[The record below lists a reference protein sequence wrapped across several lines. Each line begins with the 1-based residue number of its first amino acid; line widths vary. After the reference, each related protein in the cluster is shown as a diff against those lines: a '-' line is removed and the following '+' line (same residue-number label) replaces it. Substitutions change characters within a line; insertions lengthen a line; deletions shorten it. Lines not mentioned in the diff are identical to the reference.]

1 MPEFR
6 EVKMREECSRSD
18 PEKIL
23 RRTCAV
29 VEKQYFDPKFNGKD
43 WPAMVSAGKQAIL
56 DAGEPSDFE
65 RAMHDLVRGLGT
77 SHTGFFHQSVNRVP
91 GRLAIC
97 ATFRKFETP
106 EGLRWMVQDVH
117 EGGPEHGEVIGA
129 LELLMSLNG
138 LLIAPAEHAMFAAG
152 TT

>member
-6 EVKMREECSRSD
+6 EVKMREEFSRSD
-18 PEKIL
+18 REKIL

-43 WPAMVSAGKQAIL
+43 WPAMVGAGKQAIL

-77 SHTGFFHQSVNRVP
+77 SHTGSFHQSVNRVP
-91 GRLAIC
+91 GRI
-97 ATFRKFETP
+97 
-106 EGLRWMVQDVH
+106 
-117 EGGPEHGEVIGA
+117 GGKNRSEEHTSELQSRVDLVCRLL
-129 LELLMSLNG
+129 LEKKKKN
-138 LLIAPAEHAMFAAG
+138 
-152 TT
+152 